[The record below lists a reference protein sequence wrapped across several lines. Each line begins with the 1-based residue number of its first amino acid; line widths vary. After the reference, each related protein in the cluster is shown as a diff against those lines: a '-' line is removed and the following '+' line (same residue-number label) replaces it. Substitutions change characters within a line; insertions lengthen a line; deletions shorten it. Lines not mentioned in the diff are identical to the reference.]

1 MEAGEWGQKE
11 VTEVTGVRRGVSSFL
26 LLFFFSYFLNE
37 RTRTMKEM
45 ITLEDKETIVESFSD
60 LFQII
65 QRARDRIG

>member
-26 LLFFFSYFLNE
+26 LLFIFSYFLNE

-45 ITLEDKETIVESFSD
+45 ITLEDKETIVE
-60 LFQII
+60 
-65 QRARDRIG
+65 